1 MGERKWSEPMRVVR
15 ILLSALLAVATVSC
29 CDSPT
34 SPSSQ
39 ISGPPLSVVVTGPD
53 TLQIGQKVPLKAIAT
68 YSDGTQ
74 QDVTGIATWSSNNP
88 GVCTVDAKGIV
99 TGVAQGVCV
108 ITATVHDVSGTH
120 TITVGQPNNP
130 NTPDGPV
137 NPDNPAVGLV
147 VQGATSVKVGASTP
161 WHAVAVF
168 KDGSQ
173 QDVTSASV
181 WTSDQPGVASVANG
195 LVTGVSQGTT
205 PIHATY
211 QGLQATGA
219 IQVTAGDQPTPTV
232 TSLTVSGNTNISV
245 GQNSQ
250 LTATA
255 HFSDGSSQNVTSAAA
270 WSSATPSVATVLGG
284 LVHGVA
290 QGAAPITASYGGQ
303 NATVTVNVSG
313 STGPVVN
320 SLSVTGT
327 SPMTV
332 GQQAQYTAIANM
344 SDGSSPNV
352 TSQSQWTSTNPS
364 VATVDSNGVVTAI
377 AQGTTT
383 ITATYQ
389 GQTGFVPLTVNN
401 GTPPP
406 PTEPDLIGL
415 EVDLGVNVLNIQSAG
430 GMRTQAT
437 GPLDVNLGTLADLLA
452 NNHLLDLRV
461 WGLYSDNSKKDV
473 TDLSTIN
480 CDSVQTPTIAPCIL
494 GVDGFQT
501 GQILALLIQGLLNPN
516 HKINVTY
523 GGFTADV
530 NVHVDLPLLTGLG
543 FPTDLGQISLT
554 NGNQLPPLTG
564 LFSQGIQSTL
574 DASLPTCTGSV
585 TTDCVDYALTAT
597 GPLAGTLNTVLGLLG
612 VNIDQLLSV
621 TDGVVSVNQGLLTQ
635 ILNNPLIQLLN
646 LGGVLPL
653 DLTATVNGIVSNP
666 LSVVLGQPQ
675 P

>member
-1 MGERKWSEPMRVVR
+1 MGERKWSQPMRVVR
-15 ILLSALLAVATVSC
+15 IFLSALLAVATVSC

-39 ISGPPLSVVVTGPD
+39 LSGPPLSVVVTGPSA
-53 TLQIGQKVPLKAIAT
+53 LQVGQTAPLKATAN

-88 GVCTVDAKGIV
+88 GVCTVDGKGIV
-99 TGVAQGVCV
+99 TAVAQGVCV

-147 VQGATSVKVGASTP
+147 VQGATSVRVGATTQ

-168 KDGSQ
+168 QDSSQ
-173 QDVTSASV
+173 QDVTSASS
-181 WTSDQPGVASVANG
+181 WTSDQPGVASVASG

-232 TSLTVSGNTNISV
+232 TSLAVSGNTNISV

-255 HFSDGSSQNVTSAAA
+255 HFSDGSSQNVTGAAT
-270 WSSATPSVATVLGG
+270 WSSAAPSVATVFGG

-290 QGAAPITASYGGQ
+290 PGAAPITASYGGQ

-327 SPMTV
+327 TPMTV
-332 GQQAQYTAIANM
+332 GQQAQYTATANL

-352 TSQSQWTSTNPS
+352 SSQSQWASTNPS
-364 VATVDSNGVVTAI
+364 VATVDGNGVVTAV

-389 GQTGFVPLTVNN
+389 GQTGFAPLTVNAAA
-401 GTPPP
+401 PA
-406 PTEPDLIGL
+406 EPDLIGI
-415 EVDLGVNVLNIQSAG
+415 EVDLGVNALNVASTG
-430 GMRTQAT
+430 GFRTQAT
-437 GPLDVNLGTLADLLA
+437 GPFDVDLGTLSDILN

-473 TDLSTIN
+473 TDASTIN

-516 HKINVTY
+516 HQINVTY
-523 GGFTADV
+523 GGFTANV
-530 NVHVDLPLLTGLG
+530 NVHVDLPLLTDLG
-543 FPTDLGQISLT
+543 FPSDLGTLSLT

-564 LFSQGIQSTL
+564 IFSDGIDSTI
-574 DASLPTCTGSV
+574 DTSLPTCNQTV
-585 TTDCVDYALTAT
+585 TTDCVDYTLTAA
-597 GPLAGTLNTVLGLLG
+597 GPLGGTVNTVLGLLG
-612 VNIDQLLSV
+612 INLDQVLSV
-621 TDGVVSVNQGLLTQ
+621 TDGVVNVNQGLLSQ
-635 ILNNPLIQLLN
+635 ILSNPLLAP

-653 DLTATVNGIVSNP
+653 NMAATVNDVTSNP
-666 LSVVLGQPQ
+666 LSVTLGNPE

>member
-99 TGVAQGVCV
+99 TGIAQGVCV

-255 HFSDGSSQNVTSAAA
+255 HFSDGSSQNVTSAAT

-389 GQTGFVPLTVNN
+389 GQTGIVPLTVNN

-415 EVDLGVNVLNIQSAG
+415 EADLTAGVPNVDLANLINGNPLTGGSPGDVIANLLHVQVN
-430 GMRTQAT
+430 
-437 GPLDVNLGTLADLLA
+437 
-452 NNHLLDLRV
+452 
-461 WGLYSDNSKKDV
+461 GLYSDGSKKDV
-473 TDLSTIN
+473 TDLATLS
-480 CDSVQTPTIAPCIL
+480 CDDVEANPLVPCAL
-494 GVDGFQT
+494 GLDGMGT
-501 GQILALLIQGLLNPN
+501 GQ
-516 HKINVTY
+516 
-523 GGFTADV
+523 
-530 NVHVDLPLLTGLG
+530 
-543 FPTDLGQISLT
+543 
-554 NGNQLPPLTG
+554 
-564 LFSQGIQSTL
+564 
-574 DASLPTCTGSV
+574 
-585 TTDCVDYALTAT
+585 
-597 GPLAGTLNTVLGLLG
+597 VLGLL
-612 VNIDQLLSV
+612 L
-621 TDGVVSVNQGLLTQ
+621 QGLINPDNYVNVKYGGYTAKVNVTLDVPVLQ
-635 ILNNPLIQLLN
+635 QLGLNNGNPITLN
-646 LGGVLPL
+646 LGSSLPSVQTLFSHGVQADVAADTAGLTYNIALGGGSAVTNLLNTLGLLGPVNDLVGQLHVVDGVLQGPVGTLQSLL
-653 DLTATVNGIVSNP
+653 DNP
-666 LSVVLGQPQ
+666 LLAPVLGPGGLL
-675 P
+675 PLEITTTADGITSAPIALNLGTP

>member
-1 MGERKWSEPMRVVR
+1 MRVVR

-39 ISGPPLSVVVTGPD
+39 ISGAPLSVVVTGPD
-53 TLQIGQKVPLKAIAT
+53 TLQIGQKAPLKAVAT

-99 TGVAQGVCV
+99 TGIAQGVCV

-147 VQGATSVKVGASTP
+147 VQGATSVKVGATTQ
-161 WHAVAVF
+161 WHSVAVF

-173 QDVTSASV
+173 QDVTNSSS
-181 WTSDQPGVASVANG
+181 WTSDQPGVASVASG

-211 QGLQATGA
+211 QGLQATGT

-232 TSLTVSGNTNISV
+232 TSLTVSGNTNIAV

-255 HFSDGSSQNVTSAAA
+255 HFSDGSSQNVTSAAT

-320 SLSVTGT
+320 SLSVTGA

-352 TSQSQWTSTNPS
+352 TSQSQWSSTNPS
-364 VATVDSNGVVTAI
+364 VATVDSNGVVTAL
-377 AQGTTT
+377 APGATT
-383 ITATYQ
+383 IAATYQ
-389 GQTGFVPLTVNN
+389 GQSGFVPLTVNASA
-401 GTPPP
+401 PA
-406 PTEPDLIGL
+406 EPDLIGI
-415 EVDLGVNVLNIQSAG
+415 EVDLGVNALNVASTG
-430 GMRTQAT
+430 GLRTQAT
-437 GPLDVNLGTLADLLA
+437 GPFDLNLGSLADILN

-494 GVDGFQT
+494 GADGSQV

-543 FPTDLGQISLT
+543 FPSDLGTLT
-554 NGNQLPPLTG
+554 LSNGNQLPSLTG

-574 DASLPTCTGSV
+574 TGNLPACSGTQ
-585 TTDCVDYALTAT
+585 TTDCIDYALTTT
-597 GPLAGTLNTVLGLLG
+597 GPLAGTLKSVLGLAGIDLDQVLNQAVSVTDG
-612 VNIDQLLSV
+612 GVVNIDQGVLAPVMSV
-621 TDGVVSVNQGLLTQ
+621 ISS
-635 ILNNPLIQLLN
+635 NPLLAP

-653 DLTATVNGIVSNP
+653 NLTGTVNGIASNP
-666 LSVVLGQPQ
+666 LSVTLGQP
-675 P
+675 